1 MTSSGDCEPADN
13 GLESVLCRLRA
24 EPPAHALAACCGVPR
39 RGPWEVPMDTV
50 KNHAG
55 RLSLVIELSPDARR
69 LLEDVAASA
78 RLEGQELPAEDLEL
92 ARAYLAGEID
102 AATFQER
109 VRRLVADAQRPAQ
122 SA

>member
-1 MTSSGDCEPADN
+1 
-13 GLESVLCRLRA
+13 
-24 EPPAHALAACCGVPR
+24 
-39 RGPWEVPMDTV
+39 
-50 KNHAG
+50 
-55 RLSLVIELSPDARR
+55 VIELSPDARR

-102 AATFQER
+102 AATFQES